1 MESYV
6 RRYLREEVSDR
17 NAVGRALMRNHG
29 KIYSFLPTEEGV
41 GRADL
46 WPELTDGKLEN
57 ATNFNF
63 MATLRGASSIPA
75 DQANATIRRAS
86 SAGGVKN
93 GQHHRGALYESCQ
106 RPQWNRDTR
115 HLDHGEDPL
124 QKCLRDS
131 LRSKGYH
138 RDYESAKRDADS
150 LRKAELE
157 RLRRK
162 MQEQEYV
169 ARQLEQQRQLSQQWQ
184 EVLVMEKTKRDT
196 LLRGERTIRLKFE
209 SEFRKTVSL
218 VVELTEF
225 NQRKR
230 LFKLAMQQLD
240 ELKVLEREEFLEH
253 QMYQKMQK
261 QRELEEIRRLQ
272 NLDAQR
278 RRNDEHMKRVH
289 ALATEEITARD
300 RIVRWA
306 VQKLVEFSQF
316 ELEGRDAL
324 LRREIMESIEYEE
337 ALQRQLVMD
346 TRDRYFRGL
355 VDSANSTHQEIEER
369 LQKSRN
375 AQFEKLRQDEI
386 QRTRQR
392 FDRQVVDLMQ
402 TEVLERSD
410 VVTGAQKVMSSL
422 TMEFLRSVQ
431 SLRYREQEAK
441 ARFIVAEEELK
452 ALRVLQRSFDDL
464 ANRALEN
471 SARRARQ
478 LEDQRMQQEAEEK
491 RLQEEQRRQQEEQRR
506 KSLLSEE
513 LEQKRI
519 KDLRDKVERQ
529 NKPFLGV
536 TLAERTEPELALLVE
551 SLYVDGPCDAAG
563 IKIGDVFVTVG
574 GIQVSSF
581 STMREAINQ
590 HARMGE
596 RLGVVVQRDE
606 KNVQTSIQV
615 LTADKEFSEL
625 KDIYFDTDR
634 HGRHKREEASPTKPD
649 KASQNSTPTASPG
662 KPPLSRHSPRR

>member
-1 MESYV
+1 MAQMENYV

-17 NAVGRALMRNHG
+17 NAVGRALTRNHG
-29 KIYSFLPTEEGV
+29 KIYSFLPADEGV

-63 MATLRGASSIPA
+63 MATLRGTSSIPA
-75 DQANATIRRAS
+75 DAATAAHRRAS
-86 SAGGVKN
+86 SAGGLKR
-93 GQHHRGALYESCQ
+93 GQQHRGALFESCS

-124 QKCLRDS
+124 QKCLRES

-138 RDYESAKRDADS
+138 RDYDAAKRDADS
-150 LRKAELE
+150 LKHAEVE

-169 ARQLEQQRQLSQQWQ
+169 ARQLEQQRVLSQQWQ
-184 EVLVMEKTKRDT
+184 EVLVLEKTKRDT

-253 QMYQKMQK
+253 QMYQKMHK
-261 QRELEEIRRLQ
+261 QRELEEIRRQQTLET
-272 NLDAQR
+272 QR
-278 RRNDEHMKRVH
+278 RRADEHMKRVH

-324 LRREIMESIEYEE
+324 LRREIMDSIVYEE
-337 ALQRQLVMD
+337 ALQRQLVAD
-346 TRDRYFRGL
+346 TGDRYFRA
-355 VDSANSTHQEIEER
+355 VIESADSARLEVEER
-369 LQKSRN
+369 AQKARN
-375 AQFEKLRQDEI
+375 AQFQRLQQEEI
-386 QRTRQR
+386 QRARQR
-392 FDRQVVDLMQ
+392 FDRQAVELMQ
-402 TEVLERSD
+402 SEVLERSD
-410 VVTGAQKVMSSL
+410 VSTGAQKSMSSL
-422 TMEFLRSVQ
+422 TMVFLRSLQ
-431 SLRYREQEAK
+431 ILRFTEQEVK
-441 ARFIVAEEELK
+441 ARLLVSDDELK
-452 ALRVLQRSFDDL
+452 GRQVLQRSCNDL
-464 ANRALEN
+464 SHRALDAI
-471 SARRARQ
+471 ARHARQ
-478 LEDQRMQQEAEEK
+478 LE
-491 RLQEEQRRQQEEQRR
+491 EQRLQQEEQRR
-506 KSLLSEE
+506 YQEEQGRKALLEGE
-513 LEQKRI
+513 IEQKRI
-519 KDLRDKVERQ
+519 QGLREKVERQ

-551 SLYVDGPCDAAG
+551 SLYVEGPCDAAG

-574 GIQVSSF
+574 GVQVSSF
-581 STMREAINQ
+581 STMRDAINQ

-596 RLGVVVQRDE
+596 RLSVVVLRDQKTVE
-606 KNVQTSIQV
+606 TSIQV
-615 LTADKEFSEL
+615 LTADKEFAEL
-625 KDIYFDTDR
+625 KDIYFDTER
-634 HGRHKREEASPTKPD
+634 HVRHKRDDSSPIKPD
-649 KASQNSTPTASPG
+649 KSSQGSTPTASPG
-662 KPPLSRHSPRR
+662 KPPLSRLSPRR